1 MNYSKIQRGK
11 TPAAVK
17 QIRMF
22 KLYAAGLRSFIDAQ
36 KDGAMDNL
44 YLVLGN
50 KAKIVNLKIPL
61 AFIIG
66 DNQGGDG
73 IAGRICFYGISAKR
87 ISRCCDATADNYEDM
102 TADSCNFLSMEDIV
116 SLVNNEEWGD
126 LEDLYQAQCW
136 NPFFEIDYGSN
147 PSGVFVAA
155 CPPEGLHAL
164 EQGIFKHL
172 LEEILGNY
180 LKPEQIALLDRVV
193 QSWVSKPRQR
203 LFRSSNSALSPRLMF
218 KDGISSLKNT
228 PGCDRAG
235 MVFALAIA
243 SHTRDGLSAFS
254 KLDDDVPRDITYALE
269 MLMCYWAWLKQ
280 DQYWSLHN
288 TEQYEVVKTA
298 VSTLLHEL
306 VTCIPRLRGNG
317 WNIPKVHEQ
326 LHVPFYI
333 LRYGA
338 HRNLHTGT
346 TERNH
351 IDLSKKPAR
360 RTQMRADTFDAQVAN
375 RLVDKFVVDLADF
388 TMSEAI
394 FPEKDIIVPP
404 PDGVSHNS
412 AVFDMVFWSDIN
424 GTVHAD
430 VMTPAIHSKFV
441 PCSRVLH
448 TLSLYCMGR
457 EDVSRHNGVT
467 QIRCV
472 TELRINNHH
481 LRANPVESGGA
492 WFDNIELQGET
503 DEHGIDSTTVGN
515 LKFMFFFP
523 QYPDDWLGIIHP
535 AYGYKPPYS
544 VITRMYRMEYE
555 DDPNDILGS
564 CDHIDPHDGSWVLDD
579 EKMSLDS
586 SPNLI
591 VVHLSDV
598 ISHVLMIPYHD
609 QSKFMIGVLNQS
621 LWADQFVSY

>member
-1 MNYSKIQRGK
+1 
-11 TPAAVK
+11 
-17 QIRMF
+17 
-22 KLYAAGLRSFIDAQ
+22 
-36 KDGAMDNL
+36 MDNL
-44 YLVLGN
+44 YLALGD

-73 IAGRICFYGISAKR
+73 ISGRVCFYGISAKR
-87 ISRCCDATADNYEDM
+87 ISRCCDATADNYANM
-102 TADSCNFLSMEDIV
+102 SKDSCTFLSMEDMIN
-116 SLVNNEEWGD
+116 LVNNEAWED
-126 LEDLYQAQCW
+126 LDALYQAQCW

-147 PSGVFVAA
+147 SSGVFVAA

-172 LEEILGNY
+172 LEEVLGNY

-193 QSWVSKPRQR
+193 QSWVSLPRQR
-203 LFRSSNSALSPRLMF
+203 LFRSLNSNDSPRLMF

-235 MVFALAIA
+235 MVFALAMA

-254 KLDDDVPRDITYALE
+254 KLDEDVPQDITYALE

-280 DQYWSLHN
+280 DKYWSLDS
-288 TEQYEVVKTA
+288 TEQYEVVKSA

-306 VTCIPRLRGNG
+306 ITCIPRLKGNG

-326 LHVPFYI
+326 LHVPYYI

-346 TERNH
+346 TEHNH

-375 RLVDKFVVDLADF
+375 RLVDKFVVDLADY
-388 TMSEAI
+388 TMSDMV
-394 FPEKDIIVPP
+394 PSDSTNLLPP
-404 PDGVSHNS
+404 PDGIPHN
-412 AVFDMVFWSDIN
+412 AAIFDMLFWTDTT
-424 GTVHAD
+424 GVVHAD
-430 VMTPAIHSKFV
+430 VKTPGIHSKFI
-441 PCSRVLH
+441 PCMRVLH
-448 TLSLYCMGR
+448 TLSSYCMGR
-457 EDVSRHNGVT
+457 HDVGREDSVT

-472 TELRINNHH
+472 TEIRIHNHH
-481 LRANPVESGGA
+481 LRANSVERGGA
-492 WFDNIELQGET
+492 WFDNIELRGGT
-503 DEHGIDSTTVGN
+503 DEHGIDSTTCGN
-515 LKFMFFFP
+515 LKFIFFFP
-523 QYPDDWLGIIHP
+523 EYPDDVLGILHP

-555 DDPNDILGS
+555 DDPVDILGS
-564 CDHIDPHDGSWVLDD
+564 CNHIDPHDGSWVLDD
-579 EKMSLDS
+579 DKTTLES
-586 SPNLI
+586 SPTLNI
-591 VVHLSDV
+591 VHLSDV
-598 ISHVLMIPYHD
+598 LSHVLMIPYHEHS
-609 QSKFMIGVLNQS
+609 QFMIGVLGQS
-621 LWADQFVSY
+621 LWADKFVTY